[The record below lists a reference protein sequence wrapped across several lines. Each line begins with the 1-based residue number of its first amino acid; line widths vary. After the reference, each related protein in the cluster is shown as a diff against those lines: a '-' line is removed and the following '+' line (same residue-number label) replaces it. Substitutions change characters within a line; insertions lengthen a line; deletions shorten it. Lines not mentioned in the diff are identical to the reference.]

1 MAYSEDFRRRAIE
14 YIDEGHTYDELYE
27 AFKIYPSRIS
37 EWRKLLN
44 KTGELKPQYRETRSS
59 KIDMKQLEQVL
70 ERKPDAYLSELAAIF
85 GCTEQAIFYALKRL
99 KITNKKNSIHTPKN
113 QQ

>member
-1 MAYSEDFRRRAIE
+1 
-14 YIDEGHTYDELYE
+14 
-27 AFKIYPSRIS
+27 
-37 EWRKLLN
+37 
-44 KTGELKPQYRETRSS
+44 
-59 KIDMKQLEQVL
+59 MKQLEQAL

-99 KITNKKNSIHTPKN
+99 KITGKKNSIHTPRN